1 MTAAAVA
8 LPSLGELSPE
18 VWADVRIC
26 EPTSAIPA
34 ASEARRS
41 NLPPSSEM
49 RAALVPKEDHLRG
62 EAPAE
67 GTMLEGVLDPLSISL
82 QRTQCSSNARA
93 CWSLSVQVLE

>member
-1 MTAAAVA
+1 MTAAAAA
-8 LPSLGELSPE
+8 LPSSGELSPE
-18 VWADVRIC
+18 VWADARAC

-41 NLPPSSEM
+41 SLPPSSEM

-67 GTMLEGVLDPLSISL
+67 GTMLEGVLDPLSMSL
-82 QRTQCSSNARA
+82 QHTQCNSYA
-93 CWSLSVQVLE
+93 